1 MEMAGVSYPMERT
14 KQSNCGTSG
23 KWCPMLIGTLNKSKY
38 KSIPFSLSTN
48 INSYTTWKEC
58 SCLFFCFAPLF
69 ILNTLTYIHA
79 CPNKLICGMR
89 RCICWDTDLKGVW
102 CTWGSCVVGPNTRP
116 STVASLLTLF
126 SYIFLT
132 GRLYSLIAKK
142 AVHISIN
149 WPSYSVI
156 LVYSSTQLCR
166 WSSDLGLQIFKVS
179 KAS

>member
-1 MEMAGVSYPMERT
+1 MEMAGVSYPMEKT

-89 RCICWDTDLKGVW
+89 RCICWDTDIKVSDVHEDHVLLDP
-102 CTWGSCVVGPNTRP
+102 TPGPQQWP
-116 STVASLLTLF
+116 VCW
-126 SYIFLT
+126 
-132 GRLYSLIAKK
+132 LYSLIFFWPED
-142 AVHISIN
+142 SI
-149 WPSYSVI
+149 
-156 LVYSSTQLCR
+156 LL
-166 WSSDLGLQIFKVS
+166 LQKRLFIFRLIGHLTVWY
-179 KAS
+179 